1 MQILYDI
8 FLKKKSVLF
17 IYFNDKWLLA
27 MLARVVTAGAVGH
40 LEKFPFFETQGV
52 ANPSDYFTVLSLKDL
67 PTSGYFL
74 AVLSRQG
81 SSKVPAQDQE
91 PMRCSTNFI
100 SSRQTTSQHHSRSL
114 NFSLFRQKS
123 RKEAMTSV
131 ERSPLPS
138 GRQRREEESGA
149 VNRRSRAALPSD
161 Y

>member
-1 MQILYDI
+1 MA
-8 FLKKKSVLF
+8 FSNVST
-17 IYFNDKWLLA
+17 
-27 MLARVVTAGAVGH
+27 VSSGCH

-81 SSKVPAQDQE
+81 SGNVPAQDQE
-91 PMRCSTNFI
+91 LMRCSTNFI
-100 SSRQTTSQHHSRSL
+100 SSRQITSQHHSRSL
-114 NFSLFRQKS
+114 NFSLFRQQS
-123 RKEAMTSV
+123 RKEAMTNV

-138 GRQRREEESGA
+138 GRQRGEEESGA